1 MMDREG
7 GWDRI
12 FFSSNNLD
20 VVFLS
25 SVNHMRVTQRVAVD
39 VKLDL

>member
-25 SVNHMRVTQRVAVD
+25 VNHMCVTQRVAVD